1 MRRYKAEN
9 VTYYCRDG
17 KPVPYI
23 LKLRRLF
30 MLFDTHAHLDDRAFD
45 EDRTQLL
52 ASLPGAGL
60 ALVMNPGCSLASSRN
75 AVALA
80 NANDYIYAAVGSHPD
95 VADEVNEDVIA
106 QYRALV
112 LENPKVKA
120 IGEIGLDYHYED
132 IPREIQLKAFRMQ
145 MELARELNLPVIVH
159 EREAHEDGM
168 NVVRDFSDVT
178 GVFHCYSG
186 SAEMARQ
193 LVDKGWYIG
202 FTGVLTF
209 KNARKAIEVAA
220 SIPMDRIVIE
230 TDCPYMAPDPF
241 RGKRND
247 PGKIYRM
254 AEKLAEIRGLTV
266 EEVQRI
272 TTENGKRLYRI

>member
-1 MRRYKAEN
+1 
-9 VTYYCRDG
+9 
-17 KPVPYI
+17 
-23 LKLRRLF
+23 
-30 MLFDTHAHLDDRAFD
+30 MLFDTHAHMDDHAFD
-45 EDRTQLL
+45 TDREELL
-52 ASLPGAGL
+52 AALPGQGL
-60 ALVMNPGCSLASSRN
+60 ALVMNPGCSLESSRN

-80 NANDYIYAAVGSHPD
+80 SRYDYFYAAVGSHPD
-95 VADEVNEDVIA
+95 VADEVNEA
-106 QYRALV
+106 V
-112 LENPKVKA
+112 LEEYRMLCKQNQKVKA

-145 MELARELNLPVIVH
+145 MELARELKLPVIVH
-159 EREAHEDGM
+159 ERDAHEDGM
-168 NVVRDFSDVT
+168 KVVREFPDVT

-209 KNARKAIEVAA
+209 KNARKAVEVAE
-220 SIPMDRIVIE
+220 SIPLERIVLE
-230 TDCPYMAPDPF
+230 TDCPYMAPTPF

-247 PGKIYRM
+247 PGKLYRM
-254 AEKLAEIRGLTV
+254 AEKLAEIRSLPV
-266 EEVQRI
+266 EEICRI